1 MKSWAWLLLGLLA
14 GSVSWSYMHRVL
26 LPWEHHGNVERGR
39 LRAEMGDLYPR
50 WMGTRELL
58 LNRQNPYGSEVSHK
72 IQIGFYGHPIEQ
84 SYDRPP
90 SEIVDEQRF
99 VYPVYV
105 VFLLAP
111 TVHLDFAILQACAPL
126 VLGVLTAISVW
137 LWLGVLRWRP
147 PPLVIAA
154 LALFVVSSPQI
165 AHGLRL
171 RQFGLFVAFLVAAA
185 VWCLTRRQ
193 LFLAGVLLAL
203 ATIKPQML
211 TLCLAWFLI
220 WTLGDWKKRWPL
232 ATGFIA
238 ALGLLVGAGELLVP
252 GWPQDFLSGVAAYR
266 KYFPTTSPVR
276 LILGDWT
283 GGTVSIVAV
292 LALLIYAWNRR
303 QAAADS
309 REFHQ
314 GLSLFLIAS
323 TLVLPLLT
331 PYNQVLV
338 LLPVLML
345 IRDWKT
351 LPRWGRVGL
360 TLLVAWPYLASVAL
374 LLHPPQLNSL
384 HRMPLLPSA
393 LTIPFPFFVSL
404 LTLTRSP
411 KEA

>member
-165 AHGLRL
+165 AQGLRL

-384 HRMPLLPSA
+384 HRTPPLPSA